1 MTQRTIAFRLSVAD
15 FFTQHNWVGRR
26 IPAAWTPAINADDGE
41 DDELSFRFFDPQ
53 QALTWT
59 VKDYFSTFSW
69 QEGTEQR
76 PQRMMRP
83 RGQQAMKLSVNE
95 YFKFLDWEGNPTV
108 AAHPEVFSTPEN
120 DSMSAG
126 IFSANTFSE
135 LF

>member
-1 MTQRTIAFRLSVAD
+1 MTQRTIALRFSVTD

-26 IPAAWTPAINADDGE
+26 IPAAWAPAAKADDWE
-41 DDELSFRFFDPQ
+41 DDELSLRFFDPQ
-53 QALTWT
+53 QCLTWT

-76 PQRMMRP
+76 PKRTMRP

-95 YFKFLDWEGNPTV
+95 YFKFLDWEGNPAV
-108 AAHPEVFSTPEN
+108 AAHPDLFSPPEN
-120 DSMSAG
+120 NSTSNG
-126 IFSANTFSE
+126 IFNASTFSE